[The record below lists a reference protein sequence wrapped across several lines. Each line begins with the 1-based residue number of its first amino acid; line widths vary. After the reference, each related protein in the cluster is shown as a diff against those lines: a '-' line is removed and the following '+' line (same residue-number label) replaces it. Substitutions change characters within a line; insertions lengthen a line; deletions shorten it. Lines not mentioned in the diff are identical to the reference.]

1 MLFFRRFSRW
11 GEVATLA
18 GNSCHR
24 LVGNVVLRK
33 QNRCIADLCT
43 VSFGSSATDCG
54 SVHVAGA
61 RASFRKI
68 SGEYAVTASLP
79 ARLRRRAPSALRL
92 FRQEFRT
99 TLIRMG
105 SMAAR
110 VAAISVLIAHRATG
124 SNVASG
130 SRIWPGAAP
139 AERGFPTHNPE
150 YSYSQLR

>member
-79 ARLRRRAPSALRL
+79 ARTLPQSVAEDPNETVHKSAMHQFC
-92 FRQEFRT
+92 FRRT
-99 TLIRMG
+99 TFPTRRWHEFP
-105 SMAAR
+105 AR
-110 VAAISVLIAHRATG
+110 VATSPQRLNLLKNNI
-124 SNVASG
+124 
-130 SRIWPGAAP
+130 
-139 AERGFPTHNPE
+139 
-150 YSYSQLR
+150 